1 MDAPPTTAPASMDA
15 PPTTAPRACA
25 SSGTNLATLSTDPS
39 TPTSPSAPPSPFSS
53 AHVRAAMRGG
63 VGAVCSTRAPTT
75 STTTSTTDSTTGV
88 LPPPVVSGHQRQ
100 SRAREIREALRG
112 TQKWNDRGY
121 DASAPG
127 VPRRP
132 PSPYLEATF
141 PVIPMPYL
149 EASSPAIPRRPPSP
163 REAFLEHDAD
173 ADADEGSPLPY
184 LETTPSSTWPAL
196 AGAHALAPMPPPP
209 RLLPDTA
216 PPLLLPVSA
225 SASVDGIAHPD
236 IASSWAPPVDASASA
251 ALTVALGATP
261 TSRLFTAAC
270 STFTPARAPE
280 HSAVV
285 GAIDETA
292 VDSAA
297 IFEREIGTTL
307 PKKAAAQ
314 LVSVWRAEGSGG
326 VDLPVEVYWD
336 YARRFGCA
344 GFGLPLVL
352 MLFGLSQVSAPECA

>member
-1 MDAPPTTAPASMDA
+1 
-15 PPTTAPRACA
+15 
-25 SSGTNLATLSTDPS
+25 
-39 TPTSPSAPPSPFSS
+39 
-53 AHVRAAMRGG
+53 MR
-63 VGAVCSTRAPTT
+63 PQ
-75 STTTSTTDSTTGV
+75 
-88 LPPPVVSGHQRQ
+88 L
-100 SRAREIREALRG
+100 
-112 TQKWNDRGY
+112 
-121 DASAPG
+121 
-127 VPRRP
+127 
-132 PSPYLEATF
+132 PYLEATS

-149 EASSPAIPRRPPSP
+149 EAVSPVIPMPYLEATSPVIPRRPPSP

-173 ADADEGSPLPY
+173 AEADEGSPLPY
-184 LETTPSSTWPAL
+184 LATTPSSAWPAL
-196 AGAHALAPMPPPP
+196 AGAHALAPRP
-209 RLLPDTA
+209 
-216 PPLLLPVSA
+216 PPLLLPNTAPQLLMPVSA

-236 IASSWAPPVDASASA
+236 IASSWALPVDASASSS

-261 TSRLFTAAC
+261 TSQLFTAAC

-314 LVSVWRAEGSGG
+314 LASVWRAEGSGG
-326 VDLPVEVYWD
+326 VDLPVEVYLD

-352 MLFGLSQVSAPECA
+352 MLFGLSQVIAPDCNRQLERLYERLMTFLIAPDYVAGLPRDVRLVARSLDRTAARRAGRSRHQSRRFGRARRLHSARCGDAGGAVGSVFSRGLELIAC

>member
-1 MDAPPTTAPASMDA
+1 
-15 PPTTAPRACA
+15 
-25 SSGTNLATLSTDPS
+25 
-39 TPTSPSAPPSPFSS
+39 
-53 AHVRAAMRGG
+53 
-63 VGAVCSTRAPTT
+63 
-75 STTTSTTDSTTGV
+75 
-88 LPPPVVSGHQRQ
+88 
-100 SRAREIREALRG
+100 
-112 TQKWNDRGY
+112 
-121 DASAPG
+121 
-127 VPRRP
+127 
-132 PSPYLEATF
+132 
-141 PVIPMPYL
+141 
-149 EASSPAIPRRPPSP
+149 
-163 REAFLEHDAD
+163 
-173 ADADEGSPLPY
+173 
-184 LETTPSSTWPAL
+184 
-196 AGAHALAPMPPPP
+196 MPPPP
-209 RLLPDTA
+209 LLLPDTA

-236 IASSWAPPVDASASA
+236 IASSWAPPVDASASSA
-251 ALTVALGATP
+251 ALMVHASAQHGAISSPQTSSAALP
-261 TSRLFTAAC
+261 SRRFTAAC

-352 MLFGLSQVSAPECA
+352 MLFGLSQVSAPECV

>member
-1 MDAPPTTAPASMDA
+1 
-15 PPTTAPRACA
+15 
-25 SSGTNLATLSTDPS
+25 
-39 TPTSPSAPPSPFSS
+39 
-53 AHVRAAMRGG
+53 
-63 VGAVCSTRAPTT
+63 
-75 STTTSTTDSTTGV
+75 
-88 LPPPVVSGHQRQ
+88 
-100 SRAREIREALRG
+100 
-112 TQKWNDRGY
+112 
-121 DASAPG
+121 
-127 VPRRP
+127 
-132 PSPYLEATF
+132 
-141 PVIPMPYL
+141 
-149 EASSPAIPRRPPSP
+149 
-163 REAFLEHDAD
+163 
-173 ADADEGSPLPY
+173 
-184 LETTPSSTWPAL
+184 
-196 AGAHALAPMPPPP
+196 MPPPL
-209 RLLPDTA
+209 LLPNTA

-251 ALTVALGATP
+251 AALTVALGAAP

-352 MLFGLSQVSAPECA
+352 MLFGLSQVSAPKCA

>member
-1 MDAPPTTAPASMDA
+1 M
-15 PPTTAPRACA
+15 
-25 SSGTNLATLSTDPS
+25 
-39 TPTSPSAPPSPFSS
+39 
-53 AHVRAAMRGG
+53 
-63 VGAVCSTRAPTT
+63 
-75 STTTSTTDSTTGV
+75 
-88 LPPPVVSGHQRQ
+88 
-100 SRAREIREALRG
+100 
-112 TQKWNDRGY
+112 
-121 DASAPG
+121 
-127 VPRRP
+127 
-132 PSPYLEATF
+132 
-141 PVIPMPYL
+141 
-149 EASSPAIPRRPPSP
+149 
-163 REAFLEHDAD
+163 
-173 ADADEGSPLPY
+173 PY
-184 LETTPSSTWPAL
+184 LETTPSSLPWPAL
-196 AGAHALAPMPPPP
+196 AGAHALAPMPPPL
-209 RLLPDTA
+209 LLPNMA
-216 PPLLLPVSA
+216 PLLPVSA

-236 IASSWAPPVDASASA
+236 IASSWAPPVDASASSA
-251 ALTVALGATP
+251 ALMVHASAQHGAISSPQTSSAALP
-261 TSRLFTAAC
+261 SRRFTAAC

-352 MLFGLSQVSAPECA
+352 MLFGLSQVSAPECV